1 MSKCFQDDDRP
12 IWQLRSR
19 RFKRFKP
26 FKSVKA
32 LRAKKIVRIPR
43 FSGKKASDLEA
54 ALDALGI
61 LCETS
66 KITQIFLVFNDQRH
80 TMFNYGKNNGRRL
93 CGKSF

>member
-12 IWQLRSR
+12 NRQLGSR

-32 LRAKKIVRIPR
+32 LRAKKIVPIPT
-43 FSGKKASDLEA
+43 FSGKKSSDLEA
-54 ALDALGI
+54 ALDASGI
-61 LCETS
+61 LRETS
-66 KITQIFLVFNDQRH
+66 KTAQILLVFNDPRH
-80 TMFNYGKNNGRRL
+80 TMFYYGKNNGRRL